1 MGHQSFLGSGFMV
14 LRKMFT
20 EAFQH
25 LGGLLKKS
33 RDIEKRLLGGKTC

>member
-1 MGHQSFLGSGFMV
+1 MV

-33 RDIEKRLLGGKTC
+33 RGIEIRLLGGTAC